1 MTTFLM
7 PPIRLRILQCRQW
20 YLPTN
25 LLIPIFFFLRIAT
38 HCVIQYL
45 VVLFYHSLVQI
56 LKIIRRKNPQWLL
69 GAI

>member
-1 MTTFLM
+1 MTTFPV